1 MNMISNLS
9 SEKALYNALRY
20 AGIENEEIDCLLK
33 RYEDGL
39 YHFLVR
45 TGYVRYEFYV
55 EAGSGTVLGIT
66 SEPLSYGEV
75 LAVCG
80 SAGAALSAVA

>member
-9 SEKALYNALRY
+9 SEKALHNALRY

-45 TGYVRYEFYV
+45 TFWMQFEFYV
-55 EAGSGTVLGIT
+55 DAGIGEVLGINT
-66 SEPLSYGEV
+66 EPILYREDGGLCEP
-75 LAVCG
+75 AEE
-80 SAGAALSAVA
+80 ALSSVA